1 MKKKL
6 KALSRTCLAL
16 ACAITVFSADT
27 VIYATDSVE
36 SLEKQTSNLEDKLN
50 SLNQDLDA
58 LSSDIS
64 ELASK
69 IEDTDASVKKAEL
82 DLAAARVNEEMQYD
96 AMKKRIK
103 YMYEAGN
110 TSLLEIIFSSQSMGE
125 FLNNTEFVRNVTE
138 YDREKLKELQE
149 VHQNVKA
156 KFH

>member
-16 ACAITVFSADT
+16 ACAITVFSSDT

-156 KFH
+156 RR